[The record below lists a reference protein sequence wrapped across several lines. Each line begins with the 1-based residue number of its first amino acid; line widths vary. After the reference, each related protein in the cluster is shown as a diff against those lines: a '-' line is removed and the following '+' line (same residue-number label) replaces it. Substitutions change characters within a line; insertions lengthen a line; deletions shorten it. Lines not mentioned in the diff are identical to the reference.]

1 MFRTFHPF
9 RILVCGGDGSVS
21 WVLTE
26 IDKLNMHNQVTQILL
41 IYYNFILF
49 IICLKVAFLLIEEY
63 RKKFLKIMCLK

>member
-1 MFRTFHPF
+1 M
-9 RILVCGGDGSVS
+9 CGGDGSVS